1 MCTMVSI
8 FVSASAD
15 LDALEAW
22 SDECGVRRRRWHGL
36 QPARDLVVLG
46 TTGMCD
52 CGVAIGCAPPAGSNA
67 NAHEERQVRELRKR
81 GWSEAKI
88 ARSLAQARE
97 AGRRS
102 EARAQASAVAGAES
116 WVAFLKGAP
125 ARARVRSIGL
135 FYRED
140 GHMLSAKFLQ
150 DARRERIALGTLEPL
165 TLARLDEGV
174 LYDFVVGS

>member
-8 FVSASAD
+8 FVSAAAD

-22 SDECGVRRRRWHGL
+22 SDDCGVRRRRWPDP
-36 QPARDLVVLG
+36 QPARDIVVLG
-46 TTGMCD
+46 TAGMCD
-52 CGVAIGCAPPAGSNA
+52 CGVTIGSAPPARRARG
-67 NAHEERQVRELRKR
+67 HEERTVRELRKR

-88 ARSLAQARE
+88 ARSLAQ
-97 AGRRS
+97 GT
-102 EARAQASAVAGAES
+102 EARQRREDRKQAMAVARVEE
-116 WVAFLKGAP
+116 WVTFLKGAP
-125 ARARVRSIGL
+125 THARVRAIGL

-140 GHMLSAKFLQ
+140 GRMLSAKFLK

-174 LYDFVVGS
+174 LYEFAAGG